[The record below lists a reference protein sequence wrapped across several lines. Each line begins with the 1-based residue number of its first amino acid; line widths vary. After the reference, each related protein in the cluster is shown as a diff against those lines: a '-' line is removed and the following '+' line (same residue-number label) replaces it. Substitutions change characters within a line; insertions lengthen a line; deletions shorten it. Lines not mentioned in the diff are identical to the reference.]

1 MIKNLLKADEVK
13 VALVA
18 GACIIFQAIMLKKV
32 LHAEPDLLVSNVPV
46 YLVIIYLITRG
57 QKREPGSTKPLY
69 WSLAIIL
76 ATVLTILRHL
86 V

>member
-1 MIKNLLKADEVK
+1 MLKNLFKADEVK

-18 GACIIFQAIMLKKV
+18 GACIIIQAIMLKKV

-46 YLVIIYLITRG
+46 YLVIIYLIARG
-57 QKREPGSTKPLY
+57 QKRESGTTKPLY
-69 WSLAIIL
+69 WSVAIVL
-76 ATVLTILRHL
+76 ATILTILRHL